1 MIRFPLA
8 SASRTQASA
17 SPQGRRLLEHRLH
30 VGGGAAVQR
39 PGERADRSRER
50 RAGIGA
56 GRGDHARSERRRVQP
71 VLGGADP
78 VRVDR
83 LHVTRVGLAAP
94 AQEELLGRRGAAR
107 DHLVRNRVAE
117 AVGDTGRAGHDRHHL
132 RGQAAEV
139 LPGLL
144 VRDLVHLAE
153 PPRARQARRLG
164 LEVRRGVSGQA
175 GGLVRLRIRH
185 RRAQI
190 VVDEQPP
197 DVLVGVVADELL
209 DVDSA
214 VAERTPFAVRLGD
227 LGLDGDD
234 ALEPWLEIV
243 VHGSFR
249 VSGTVSDGRSL
260 REFVELPAPM
270 PHRVTFIPGDG
281 TGPEIAEATRRVLE
295 ATGVEL
301 DWDVQEAGADVMERY
316 GGNPLPDTVLESIKR
331 NGVAIKGPITT
342 PVGTG
347 FRSVNVALRKS
358 LDLYGQ
364 VRPCKSYPGVRSRY
378 DTVDL
383 VVIRENTEDL
393 YAGIEL
399 EDGSEETAEL
409 IEWVERHGLGAIR
422 PDSGIS
428 LKPISVSGT
437 RRIVQFAFD
446 YARKNGRG
454 KVTAVHKANIMKFT
468 DGLYLRVAREVAAE
482 NEDIEFEDKIVDNL
496 SMQLVQRPEE
506 YDVLVCPNLYG
517 DIVSDLCAGL
527 IGGLG
532 LAPGG
537 NFGTHAA
544 VFEPTHGSAPKYTG
558 QNRVNPMAM
567 MLSGVMMLRHLDER
581 EAADRL
587 EEAIA
592 AVIAEGKSVT
602 YDMKPHR
609 DDPTAVGTSQVAD
622 AIIDRMGVRV

>member
-1 MIRFPLA
+1 
-8 SASRTQASA
+8 
-17 SPQGRRLLEHRLH
+17 
-30 VGGGAAVQR
+30 
-39 PGERADRSRER
+39 
-50 RAGIGA
+50 
-56 GRGDHARSERRRVQP
+56 
-71 VLGGADP
+71 
-78 VRVDR
+78 
-83 LHVTRVGLAAP
+83 
-94 AQEELLGRRGAAR
+94 
-107 DHLVRNRVAE
+107 
-117 AVGDTGRAGHDRHHL
+117 
-132 RGQAAEV
+132 
-139 LPGLL
+139 
-144 VRDLVHLAE
+144 
-153 PPRARQARRLG
+153 
-164 LEVRRGVSGQA
+164 
-175 GGLVRLRIRH
+175 
-185 RRAQI
+185 
-190 VVDEQPP
+190 
-197 DVLVGVVADELL
+197 
-209 DVDSA
+209 
-214 VAERTPFAVRLGD
+214 
-227 LGLDGDD
+227 
-234 ALEPWLEIV
+234 
-243 VHGSFR
+243 
-249 VSGTVSDGRSL
+249 
-260 REFVELPAPM
+260 M

-301 DWDVQEAGADVMERY
+301 EWDVQEAGADVMDRY
-316 GGNPLPDTVLESIKR
+316 GGNPLPDRVLESIKR

-364 VRPCKSYPGVRSRY
+364 VRPCKSYRGVRSRY
-378 DTVDL
+378 DNVDV

-399 EDGSEETAEL
+399 EEGTEDAAEL
-409 IEWVERHGLGAIR
+409 LQWLEVHGYPRI
-422 PDSGIS
+422 PEDSGIS

-437 RRIVQFAFD
+437 RRIVEFAFD
-446 YARKNGRG
+446 YARRNGRG

-567 MLSGVMMLRHLDER
+567 MLSGVMMLRHLEER
-581 EAADRL
+581 DAADRL
-587 EEAIA
+587 EGAIA

-602 YDMKPHR
+602 YDMKPDR
-609 DDPTAVGTSQVAD
+609 DDPTAVGTSDVAD